1 MSRLRRGYLA
11 TSDSWLS
18 SFQDQNQGTRNDAAH
33 AKVRLVATVL
43 FHPDFN
49 RRLRNYTESADP
61 CFQPTRRSRALGL
74 ATLTAG
80 GDFHPALRTSAARYG
95 QPVPTM
101 PGRHRC
107 SKRDSL
113 QRWACPP

>member
-1 MSRLRRGYLA
+1 MAFLFSGPESGHTERQARAKMRVV
-11 TSDSWLS
+11 
-18 SFQDQNQGTRNDAAH
+18 AA
-33 AKVRLVATVL
+33 VL

-49 RRLRNYTESADP
+49 RRLRSCTESADP

-95 QPVPTM
+95 RPVRTM
-101 PGRHRC
+101 PGRRC
-107 SKRDSL
+107 ASKRDF
-113 QRWACPP
+113 